1 MKQHHFYTVFTEN
14 ITKLLLE
21 KATQEGLLG
30 GQYLITDDLEH
41 KWKQIAPEYM
51 ADAVPEVSNYPTVA
65 IAWAAYLG
73 MGVAVYWDTNWDL
86 HGPSDMTYVSL
97 REPRGFDAMDE
108 FIMDK
113 LMDMPA
119 GSPDF
124 VKIES
129 FLRMAASTTIA
140 FIQKEE
146 IPPQSVEAY
155 QIFADAIQVFFKL
168 GASIALHHLGYKF
181 HAQ

>member
-14 ITKLLLE
+14 LSLLLLE
-21 KATQEGLLG
+21 KATQEELLG
-30 GQYLITDDLEH
+30 GQYLITDDLES

-51 ADAVPEVSNYPTVA
+51 ADAVSEVEKFPTVA
-65 IAWAAYLG
+65 VAWAAYLG

-108 FIMDK
+108 YIMDK
-113 LMDMPA
+113 LMNMQV
-119 GSPDF
+119 GSPQFD
-124 VKIES
+124 KIES
-129 FLRMAASTTIA
+129 FLRKSASTAIA

-146 IPPQSVEAY
+146 IPPASVEAY
-155 QIFADAIQVFFKL
+155 QIFADAVQVFFNL

-181 HAQ
+181 HKT